1 MKKQRVLFQ
10 IKGQAK
16 TPEKTTKRSGD
27 IGNFPEKGDPG
38 LGEKMEAKIK
48 TMKEILTKEL
58 EALKNKQ
65 TKKRERDRNER
76 INSRITDAEEWISEP
91 EDRMVEITAAE

>member
-38 LGEKMEAKIK
+38 LGKKMEAKIK

-65 TKKRERDRNER
+65 TNKQKRERETEMKES
-76 INSRITDAEEWISEP
+76 IAE
-91 EDRMVEITAAE
+91 